1 MFVAM
6 NDEKDMPEISGL
18 DSFLLS
24 GRYEINREYAIE
36 QFGMYLENVN
46 LLNKGIPYEKLGVE
60 KALAQKE
67 PTVISVAQNG
77 FKTIGDSDILRNTT
91 LTPRGSIAH
100 LKLSGTMRS
109 SDYWCNRGVDS
120 LVEDFQAAYQNDHI
134 MGIVLEANTGG
145 GESVA
150 GQMLQSIIQDAPKPV
165 VVFAHYLA
173 SAGIMGTLSAS
184 EIIASTEAASFGSI
198 GTYITI
204 DKRIGD
210 WYSKN
215 YQDIYASKST
225 NKNRAFR
232 ALQKGDVSAIQE
244 MVDVHN
250 ENFLEMVQKYRPLN
264 GTRSDVAHT
273 LSGEM
278 FNASES
284 KYRGLIDGVG
294 SFQYALKRVTAHAQN
309 FQNIFF

>member
-1 MFVAM
+1 MSKKREADDAPQEF
-6 NDEKDMPEISGL
+6 GL
-18 DSFLLS
+18 ENFLLA
-24 GRYEINREYAIE
+24 GRYEINRDYAFE
-36 QFGMYLENVN
+36 QFGMYLENQAAI
-46 LLNKGIPYEKLGVE
+46 LRGIPYEKLGIE

-67 PTVISVAQNG
+67 PTVIALTQSGYKLV
-77 FKTIGDSDILRNTT
+77 GDSEILKNTT

-120 LVEDFQAAYQNDHI
+120 LVQDFQAAYQNDHI
-134 MGIVLEANTGG
+134 SGIVLEANTGG

-173 SAGIMGTLSAS
+173 SAGIMGTLSSS

-198 GTYITI
+198 GTYITV
-204 DKRIGD
+204 DKRISE
-210 WYSKN
+210 WYNKN
-215 YQDIYASKST
+215 YVDVYATKST
-225 NKNRAFR
+225 NKNRPFR
-232 ALQKGDVSAIQE
+232 ALQKGDITAIQE

-250 ENFLEMVQKYRPLN
+250 ENFLEMVQKYRPLQ
-264 GTRSDVAHT
+264 GTRADVAHT

-278 FNASES
+278 FSSSEA
-284 KYRGLIDGVG
+284 KYRGLIDGTG
-294 SFQYALKRVTAHAQN
+294 SFQYALKRVIALANN
-309 FQNIFF
+309 FQNIF